1 MPYLV
6 RTFTITHIHHIG
18 NKVVKDRMK
27 TRDRILAAA
36 LELFN
41 QQGERKV
48 TTNHLAAHLEMSPG
62 NLYYH
67 FKNKQQIIYELF
79 LQYENFVDSHLDV
92 PSDRQLTITDK
103 LNYLQKVFQGL
114 WEFRFIHRD
123 MEHLLLADEKLHAR
137 YRDFYRRCQQKTQ
150 AIYQGLHDAKIIH
163 ISPVEVEGLALNTWI
178 VVTTWY
184 SFLQCNLLLDANET
198 ITQDMLKGGIYQIFQ
213 LERPY
218 LTAEYREQVEA
229 MQEAFIP
236 KPKWL

>member
-1 MPYLV
+1 
-6 RTFTITHIHHIG
+6 
-18 NKVVKDRMK
+18 MK

-41 QQGERKV
+41 LQGERKV
-48 TTNHLAAHLEMSPG
+48 TTNHIAAHLEMSPG

-67 FKNKQQIIYELF
+67 FKNKQEIIFELF
-79 LQYENFVDSHLDV
+79 LQYEGFIDSNLDV
-92 PSDRQLTITDK
+92 PTGRQLTITDK

-137 YRDFYRRCQQKTQ
+137 YRDFYRRSQQKTQ
-150 AIYQGLHDAKIIH
+150 AIYQGLHDAKIIQ
-163 ISPVEVEGLALNTWI
+163 ISPRDVEGLALNTWI

-184 SFLQCNLLLDANET
+184 SFLQCNLLLDANES

-218 LTAEYREQVEA
+218 LTNAYREQVEA

-236 KPKWL
+236 KPEWL